1 MSKDNKEAKKAA
13 KAAKKEEKKANK
25 VPGEGLD
32 QASKQSLIKSIV
44 AVVCVGAV
52 CLTTTTNIGKIS
64 EAKVAAA
71 EKMYGGSSSAS
82 SEASDDTS
90 SDFSDTSFDDTSA
103 DVSTDDTSA
112 DASTDDTSADAS
124 AADTGSDADAGASSS
139 DSGST
144 ASTPAANDSKPAAN
158 TGSAQKSKAEIIKL
172 YNDATAKAASKVA
185 KFEKERNTVEK
196 KYEAGVALKAFKSL
210 VYTFMG
216 VGDSNKFTKSG
227 SEMDKDN
234 YYKYL
239 QASKLTDADVV
250 SATYT
255 PSGANYTIVLKLK
268 DGSSSVKGGKT
279 IASNNTALDRS
290 GLACGQDDK
299 DYWDHKT
306 AQNLMAAIDDVP
318 GCASADISEKYSNAT
333 ITAVVNASTGNLVS
347 ITGKFDF
354 HCDINN
360 VMGSSGVAEAS
371 STVVMKDFKW

>member
-13 KAAKKEEKKANK
+13 KAAKKEEKKAN
-25 VPGEGLD
+25 GGGLD

-44 AVVCVGAV
+44 AVACVGAI
-52 CLTTTTNIGKIS
+52 CLTTTANIGKVS
-64 EAKVAAA
+64 EAKIAAA

-82 SEASDDTS
+82 TDAG
-90 SDFSDTSFDDTSA
+90 DDTSA
-103 DVSTDDTSA
+103 DAGDTSYVDTSADTGAADTSA
-112 DASTDDTSADAS
+112 DASTDTSTD
-124 AADTGSDADAGASSS
+124 AADTGADAGAAST

-144 ASTPAANDSKPAAN
+144 ASTPANNN
-158 TGSAQKSKAEIIKL
+158 TSGNTATSGQKSKAEIIKL

-268 DGSSSVKGGKT
+268 DGASSVKGGKT
-279 IASNNTALDRS
+279 VSSNNTALDRS

-318 GCASADISEKYSNAT
+318 GCASADIAEKYSNAT

-371 STVVMKDFKW
+371 STVIMKDFKW